1 MLVAMFS
8 RKIFVTTLQAML
20 AFVVLTPFALSETR
34 PKPPKSVRLY
44 VFDNG
49 MITGLDPAAFHL
61 LPRSATAFPCTNT
74 QSAAPSL

>member
-8 RKIFVTTLQAML
+8 RRIFVTTLGAML

-61 LPRSATAFPCTNT
+61 KKEEVATADMVVR
-74 QSAAPSL
+74 S